1 MASLNG
7 KLATS
12 NLTQIPAKYYT
23 HAAAT
28 YLRSDAAA
36 SFLRVAALYEQ
47 KFGKPIRGI
56 SFYRTYQRQVEIF
69 QERYTRTSNTRRI
82 RKTDR
87 RFNGAWWKLRAG
99 YAVSASPGYSNHGL
113 GQAMDLTD
121 GIQTRGTAQHEW
133 WAGIAKSHGWT
144 IRYDIGE
151 PWHAEYDPSGD
162 KYRGT
167 KPVSAGASKPAVSK
181 PAASKPAAS
190 VSATVKDLAATQQA
204 LADLG
209 YYAGKIDG
217 VAGTA
222 TTAAVKAFQNDA
234 GITADGSAG
243 PDTRKTLEDFM
254 SKIDDLYAV
263 AVENQKRIT
272 RVLDAVE
279 NGKAGVR
286 SDGTLVSLLKSQ
298 HKETLGIIAPGAKGV
313 RTDGSLVEVIKA
325 EARANKGQ

>member
-1 MASLNG
+1 MANLNG
-7 KLATS
+7 RLATS
-12 NLTQIPAKYYT
+12 NLTQVPAKHYT
-23 HAAAT
+23 HAEAT

-36 SFLRVAALYEQ
+36 SFFRVAALYEQ

-69 QERYTRTSNTRRI
+69 QERYQKTSNTRRI

-87 RFNGAWWKLRAG
+87 RFNGAWWKLKPG
-99 YAVSASPGYSNHGL
+99 YAVSAAPGYSNHGL

-144 IRYDIGE
+144 IRYDIKE

-167 KPVSAGASKPAVSK
+167 APVSAGVSKPAVSK
-181 PAASKPAAS
+181 PAATVA
-190 VSATVKDLAATQQA
+190 ATVKDLAATQQA

-234 GITADGSAG
+234 GLNADGSAG
-243 PDTRKTLEDFM
+243 PDTRKTLEDVM

-263 AVENQKRIT
+263 AVENQKRIQ
-272 RVLDAVE
+272 RVLDSVE

-286 SDGTLVSLLKSQ
+286 SDGALVKLIKDQ
-298 HKETLGIIAPGAKGV
+298 HKETLGIIAPGQKGV
-313 RTDGSLVEVIKA
+313 RTDGSLVNVIKA
-325 EARANKGQ
+325 EARKG